1 MSMYKNPFVAVPQTD
16 LLAKITIFLSPS
28 RVNMYESYLKIFKTL
43 LKLLKVYEELAVLA
57 L

>member
-1 MSMYKNPFVAVPQTD
+1 MYKNPFVAVPQTD